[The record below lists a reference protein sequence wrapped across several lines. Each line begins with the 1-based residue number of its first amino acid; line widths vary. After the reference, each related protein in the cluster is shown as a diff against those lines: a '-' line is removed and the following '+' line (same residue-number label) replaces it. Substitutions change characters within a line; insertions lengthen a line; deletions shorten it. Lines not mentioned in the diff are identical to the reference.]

1 MERNKALRL
10 INDLYGLESG
20 YVRDAIEKLGPAAL
34 SDRAVAWIA
43 SKQLDEE
50 RRKGLWLQRV
60 AAYQEQHPHLGWQT
74 CEEYVKAD
82 PR

>member
-34 SDRAVAWIA
+34 SDRAVEWIA
-43 SKQLDEE
+43 SKQLYEE
-50 RRKGLWLQRV
+50 RRKALWLERV
-60 AAYQEQHPHLGWQT
+60 TAYQEKYPHLGWQT
-74 CEEYVKAD
+74 CEENLKMEL
-82 PR
+82 R

>member
-20 YVRDAIEKLGPAAL
+20 YVQDAIEKLGPAAL
-34 SDRAVAWIA
+34 SDRAIAWIA

-60 AAYQEQHPHLGWQT
+60 SAYQEKHPHLGWKT
-74 CEEYVKAD
+74 CEEYIEMGLQ
-82 PR
+82 

>member
-20 YVRDAIEKLGPAAL
+20 YVQDALEKLGPAAL

-43 SKQLDEE
+43 DKQLNEE

-60 AAYQEQHPHLGWQT
+60 AAYQEQHPHLGWQA
-74 CEEYVKAD
+74 CEENIGMD
-82 PR
+82 LR